1 MESDCETL
9 AYPICLDGCEEGFA
23 IAAVDVHDAIVSQQ
37 GFNPECP
44 DELRDEI
51 VGKICSVVMSA
62 FGTFFGSHPRERYD
76 DVFDQIADFATH
88 MAKDHIFPDGNK
100 RTTVTMSI
108 AALYFAGFILQG
120 DDAAS
125 SGSNMLYQWIQD
137 VVSGEKSRDDLA
149 RALRENSLERR

>member
-1 MESDCETL
+1 M
-9 AYPICLDGCEEGFA
+9 
-23 IAAVDVHDAIVSQQ
+23 
-37 GFNPECP
+37 
-44 DELRDEI
+44 
-51 VGKICSVVMSA
+51 
-62 FGTFFGSHPRERYD
+62 
-76 DVFDQIADFATH
+76 FDQIADFATH
-88 MAKDHIFPDGNK
+88 MAKDHIFPDWNK